1 MIFSRSLAL
10 PHSQVE
16 HGAWVAADVAVFRLV
31 PAKSR
36 FDETRSALPGVAAP
50 RSAGCWLPAEA
61 AGHVQVS
68 VQL

>member
-1 MIFSRSLAL
+1 M
-10 PHSQVE
+10 
-16 HGAWVAADVAVFRLV
+16 AADVAVFRLV